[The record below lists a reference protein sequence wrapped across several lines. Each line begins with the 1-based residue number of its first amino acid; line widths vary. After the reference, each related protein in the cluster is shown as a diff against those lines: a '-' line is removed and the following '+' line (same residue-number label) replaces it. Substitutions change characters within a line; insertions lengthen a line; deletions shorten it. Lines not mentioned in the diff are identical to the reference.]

1 MRKEAQLAAAPPRG
15 VRGRAHGWEE
25 LGNPATG
32 AFTIRYS
39 SNDWCRPRAER
50 VARWRAMNLLVS
62 LRPEED
68 FLRFDVQGQWQ
79 YNDALALAYHV
90 KAVAVRERMGRVL
103 IDVRGVTPAPFVEGK
118 FLLWDRL
125 RRVLSERFK
134 IALLAPVDLIDLHVR
149 PLEGMASVVLFT
161 SERAA
166 VLWLE
171 GMAAAIKNPSVF
183 RSEGQVAG
191 KET

>member
-1 MRKEAQLAAAPPRG
+1 
-15 VRGRAHGWEE
+15 
-25 LGNPATG
+25 
-32 AFTIRYS
+32 
-39 SNDWCRPRAER
+39 
-50 VARWRAMNLLVS
+50 MNLLVS
-62 LRPEED
+62 LCPEED

-103 IDVRGVTPAPFVEGK
+103 IDVRGVSPSPAVEGK

-125 RRVLSERFK
+125 RRVMSERFK
-134 IALLAPVDLIDLHVR
+134 IALLAPVDLIDLHAR
-149 PLEGMASVVLFT
+149 PIEGMASVVLFT

-166 VLWLE
+166 VHWLE
-171 GMAAAIKNPSVF
+171 GMAAAIKNPVAIKNPPVF